1 MTISTARGWRTA
13 KCASVIAAYVLS
25 HSHVLLMLV
34 AVPMVIVYQLLRER
48 ARRKTLVAI
57 IECAPSGTVVLVEDR
72 LGGATMRLRV
82 GDKPSPPPGG
92 SR

>member
-1 MTISTARGWRTA
+1 VTISTAGGWRTV
-13 KCASVIAAYVLS
+13 KCASVIAAYVVS
-25 HSHVLLMLV
+25 HSHTLLMLV
-34 AVPMVIVYQLLRER
+34 AIPMVLAYQLLRER

-57 IECAPSGTVVLVEDR
+57 IECAPGGTVVVVEDG

-82 GDKPSPPPGG
+82 GDKLLPPPGG